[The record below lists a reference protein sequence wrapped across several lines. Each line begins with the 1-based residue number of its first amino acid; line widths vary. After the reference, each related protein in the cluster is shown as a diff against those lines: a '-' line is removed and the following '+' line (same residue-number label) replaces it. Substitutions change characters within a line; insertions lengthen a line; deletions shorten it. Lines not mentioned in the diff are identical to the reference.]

1 MSAHFVCGPG
11 LTVRA
16 IGLVAV
22 PETIIGHR
30 KFRARIG
37 VGVPAGWKQME
48 VHAEWV

>member
-1 MSAHFVCGPG
+1 MSAHFVCCPG
-11 LTVRA
+11 AYRA